1 ALSYGTKR
9 SKGRPLGSAVNWI
22 TILLASLTGLFA
34 TPGVGVQE
42 VAEQSLRNQ
51 IEDAETLAIRI
62 DAAPTHQ
69 FLSGQIDQVRIAGR
83 GILIQD
89 GVRIDHLDLE
99 TDAIDLDINQLRNGN
114 IGLDQPLRAVVR
126 LELTTAD
133 INQALQS
140 PSVTQSLQDLSL
152 NVLGEGTI
160 GGFNRSD
167 VVAARFTVPQPGRVQ
182 LETQLQEQGTG
193 QGLAIRLGLGVA
205 IANGYQFQL
214 TDPELVA
221 NGEAFPSGLLTSLV
235 EGVSREFTLRN
246 LEAAGIT
253 ARLLELEVEAD
264 RVQVV
269 AFVEISPDA
278 EIFAADD

>member
-1 ALSYGTKR
+1 M
-9 SKGRPLGSAVNWI
+9 NWI
-22 TILLASLTGLFA
+22 TILIASLTGLFA
-34 TPGVGVQE
+34 APGVGVQE

-51 IEDAETLAIRI
+51 IEDADTLAVRI

-69 FLSGQIDQVRIAGR
+69 FLAGQIDQVRIAGR
-83 GILIQD
+83 GIVLQD

-99 TDAIDLDINQLRNGN
+99 TDAIDLDVNQLRNGN

-126 LELTTAD
+126 LGLTTAD

-160 GGFNRSD
+160 GGFNRSG
-167 VVAARFTVPQPGRVQ
+167 VVAARFTVPQSGRVQ
-182 LETQLQEQGTG
+182 LETQLREQGTG
-193 QGLAIRLGLGVA
+193 QELVIRLGLGVA

-246 LEAAGIT
+246 LETAGIT